1 MKITLICNCGLA
13 LESGGQT
20 LLLDALTQEL
30 APFYRAPEKTR
41 REIIAGEGEYA
52 SVCGLLFTH
61 LHPDH
66 FDREAA
72 EEFSARHKNALVYIP
87 SRREPAPETLSIGS
101 FTVELHRVRHTQVA
115 GYGKSTVDVMI
126 VSCEGNCVYV
136 ASDTAPEAAIHESVL
151 RGRKVDAAF
160 WNGEMLLYKPEREA
174 LCRFAAQNFIY
185 HIPGDPQDGFRRKLE
200 RLRGR
205 YPAELETVRLL
216 GDYPSE
222 IIL

>member
-30 APFYRAPEKTR
+30 PPFYRTPEKTR

-101 FTVELHRVRHTQVA
+101 FTVELHRVRPHA
-115 GYGKSTVDVMI
+115 GRRIRK
-126 VSCEGNCVYV
+126 
-136 ASDTAPEAAIHESVL
+136 IH
-151 RGRKVDAAF
+151 R
-160 WNGEMLLYKPEREA
+160 
-174 LCRFAAQNFIY
+174 
-185 HIPGDPQDGFRRKLE
+185 
-200 RLRGR
+200 
-205 YPAELETVRLL
+205 
-216 GDYPSE
+216 
-222 IIL
+222 

>member
-1 MKITLICNCGLA
+1 MKIKLICNCGLA
-13 LESGGQT
+13 FESGGQT

-87 SRREPAPETLSIGS
+87 SRREPAPETFSVGN
-101 FTVELHRVRHTQVA
+101 FTVELHRVRHA
-115 GYGKSTVDVMI
+115 GRRIRKIHGRRDDRLVRGKMRL
-126 VSCEGNCVYV
+126 CCV
-136 ASDTAPEAAIHESVL
+136 
-151 RGRKVDAAF
+151 
-160 WNGEMLLYKPEREA
+160 
-174 LCRFAAQNFIY
+174 
-185 HIPGDPQDGFRRKLE
+185 
-200 RLRGR
+200 
-205 YPAELETVRLL
+205 
-216 GDYPSE
+216 
-222 IIL
+222 